1 MTDAVRPGYKR
12 LAEDPAFQDTHFV
25 VIDFEG
31 TTPKG
36 APPEPIEV
44 AALGLKHEPGRGPV
58 RSGFSFQSL
67 IRPPAHAPV
76 LPFGVIQNGITP
88 EDVADAS
95 PAVTVLRAL
104 DEELPQR
111 PVLLVAHHA
120 PVEGNIIY
128 AYREACPRLAYTRIV
143 DTRLLAKHLAPDL
156 PAYNLDALL
165 AHYGIP
171 QPAHRHR
178 AMDDVGVTAS
188 LFRTLLTEAARSHV
202 ITSLTGLVRVSSRRP
217 RAGAPTQLELP

>member
-1 MTDAVRPGYKR
+1 MTDTHSPGCKR
-12 LAEDPAFQDTHFV
+12 LADDPAFRDTHFV

-44 AALGLKHEPGRGPV
+44 AALGLKHEASRGPV
-58 RSGFSFQSL
+58 HSGFSFQSL

-76 LPFGVIQNGITP
+76 SPFGVKQNGITP
-88 EDVADAS
+88 ADVADAS
-95 PAVTVLRAL
+95 PAATVLRAL
-104 DEELPQR
+104 DEELPEH

-128 AYREACPRLAYTRIV
+128 AYREACPRLAHTRIV
-143 DTRLLAKHLAPDL
+143 DTRLLAKHVAQDL
-156 PAYNLDALL
+156 PAYNLDTLL

-171 QPAHRHR
+171 QPPHRHR
-178 AMDDVGVTAS
+178 AMDDVVVTAS
-188 LFRTLLTEAARSHV
+188 LFRALLTKAARTRV
-202 ITSLTGLVRVSSRRP
+202 NTSLADLVRVSSRRP
-217 RAGAPTQLELP
+217 RAGEPTQLELS

>member
-1 MTDAVRPGYKR
+1 MTDTTRPGRRR

-36 APPEPIEV
+36 AAPEPIEV
-44 AALGLKHEPGRGPV
+44 AALGLKHEPGCGPV

-67 IRPPAHAPV
+67 IRPPTHAPV
-76 LPFGVIQNGITP
+76 TPFGAKQNGITP
-88 EDVADAS
+88 EDVTDAS
-95 PAVTVLRAL
+95 PATTVLRTL
-104 DEELPQR
+104 DEELPPR

-120 PVEGNIIY
+120 PVEGNFIY

-156 PAYNLDALL
+156 PAYDLDALL
-165 AHYGIP
+165 ARYGIP
-171 QPAHRHR
+171 QPPHRHR
-178 AMDDVGVTAS
+178 AMDDVIVTAS
-188 LFRTLLTEAARSHV
+188 LFRTLLTEAARRHA
-202 ITSLTGLVRVSSRRP
+202 ITSLTSLIRVSSRRP
-217 RAGAPTQLELP
+217 RASAPTQLELP